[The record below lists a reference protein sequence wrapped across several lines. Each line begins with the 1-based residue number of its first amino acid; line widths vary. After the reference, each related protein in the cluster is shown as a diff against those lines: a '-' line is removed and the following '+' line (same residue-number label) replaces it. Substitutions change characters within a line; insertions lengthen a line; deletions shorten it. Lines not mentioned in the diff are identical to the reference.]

1 MKQRRETGSQH
12 KLSEAEELTPLTS
25 RRDWPIVI
33 LDLGIEDIRASRN
46 CRSTGTL
53 ASMEIASETP
63 SPRARLITRRS
74 QVRVLA
80 PLPK

>member
-1 MKQRRETGSQH
+1 MGSQH

-25 RRDWPIVI
+25 CRDWPIVI

-46 CRSTGTL
+46 CRSLGTL

-63 SPRARLITRRS
+63 SPRTRLITRRAG
-74 QVRVLA
+74 V
-80 PLPK
+80 P